1 MVGQNPA
8 RQASI
13 ASGIPVDKP
22 ATTINKVNFKKI
34 SNSKVCA
41 SGMKS
46 MMYGAQSIQLN

>member
-22 ATTINKVNFKKI
+22 ATTINKVIFL
-34 SNSKVCA
+34 SNYFLFDEMA
-41 SGMKS
+41 DF
-46 MMYGAQSIQLN
+46 